1 MGVKMPKND
10 TSFESAIKEL
20 EKIIE
25 TLESPDLT
33 LTNALDNFE
42 KGVGLMKICDSHLKA
57 AEGKL
62 KELVSGKDGQFIEK
76 ILNAS
81 PDAPPGDAPE
91 GEPGDD

>member
-1 MGVKMPKND
+1 MPKSEI
-10 TSFESAIKEL
+10 SFETAIKEL

-25 TLESPDLT
+25 KLENPDLT

-42 KGVGLMKICDSHLKA
+42 KGVGLMKVCDSHLKT

-62 KELVSGKDGQFIEK
+62 KELVGGKDGEFIEK

-81 PDAPPGDAPE
+81 SDALE
-91 GEPGDD
+91 GEEGND